1 MVKKLLLVILLGTA
15 LFLSGCIEG
24 QLTGGPGRPPGGSME
39 RPNGGPPNMQG
50 KEGFNGGPP
59 DMAQGKRQGLA
70 DILDSIVDDLEL
82 TDKQEVK
89 YEELKSNL
97 QERMERQLRNSTDEE
112 LMSEMKKDKPDINM
126 IIIKGKKNIDVEA
139 KNTKES
145 IDLFANFYN
154 ILDEN
159 QKNIFIEKIQEK
171 IGEVNRVNSP
181 PPDRR

>member
-1 MVKKLLLVILLGTA
+1 
-15 LFLSGCIEG
+15 
-24 QLTGGPGRPPGGSME
+24 
-39 RPNGGPPNMQG
+39 
-50 KEGFNGGPP
+50 
-59 DMAQGKRQGLA
+59 
-70 DILDSIVDDLEL
+70 
-82 TDKQEVK
+82 
-89 YEELKSNL
+89 
-97 QERMERQLRNSTDEE
+97 MERQLRNSTDEE